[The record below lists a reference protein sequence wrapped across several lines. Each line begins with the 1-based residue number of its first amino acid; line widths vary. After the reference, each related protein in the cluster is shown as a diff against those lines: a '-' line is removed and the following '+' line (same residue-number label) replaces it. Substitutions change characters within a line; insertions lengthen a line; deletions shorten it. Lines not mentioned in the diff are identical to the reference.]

1 MAKFEGKIKFE
12 VIDKKASKETE
23 TKTKEK

>member
-12 VIDKKASKETE
+12 VIDKRALKEAE